1 MRFSSFA
8 GVAMIV
14 VALFLA
20 FNRVALAGRTISE
33 GDVSITERD
42 ERKEGRLLTIGV
54 VIGILGVAVVVA
66 GAGGPKNRDA
76 Q

>member
-1 MRFSSFA
+1 MRITTVI
-8 GVAMIV
+8 GVAMIL

-20 FNRVALAGRTISE
+20 LGRASLAGHTISE

-42 ERKEGRLLTIGV
+42 ERKEGRLLMIGV
-54 VIGILGVAVVVA
+54 LVGVLGVAVLVA
-66 GAGGPKNRDA
+66 GAGGTRSRDP